1 MKIIR
6 SNRKTLA
13 LQIKPREGL
22 IVRVP
27 LLATQEQVKK
37 FIDDHKDW
45 IEKHLKAMEE
55 RQKEASSVEKLT
67 IDEIRTLADQALK
80 LIPER
85 VRHYA
90 PLLGVKY
97 GRITIRNQRSRW
109 GSCSGRQNL
118 NFNCLLM
125 LTPPEVIDSV
135 VVHELAHLKEM
146 NHSDRFYAEV
156 LRVFPDYWKWNR
168 WLKENGKAIMAKMT
182 G

>member
-6 SNRKTLA
+6 SKRKTFA
-13 LQIKPREGL
+13 LQIKPHEGL

-27 LLATQEQVKK
+27 YRATKEQIEK
-37 FIDDHKDW
+37 FIVDNQPW

-55 RQKEASSVEKLT
+55 WQEKLASVEKLT
-67 IDEIRTLADQALK
+67 VDEIMALADEALK
-80 LIPER
+80 VIPER

-90 PLLGVKY
+90 PLLGVTY

-109 GSCSGRQNL
+109 GSCSARKNL

-125 LTPPEVIDSV
+125 LMPPEVIDSV
-135 VVHELAHLKEM
+135 VVHELAHIKEM

-156 LRVFPDYWKWNR
+156 LSVFPDYWKWQA
-168 WLKENGKAIMAKMT
+168 WLKENGQAVMARMK
-182 G
+182 